1 MSGYYLMHRGWME
14 NPVFRNE
21 AFSRRDAFVWL
32 IENAAYSVTR
42 APTPRGTVEL
52 HRGQL
57 CASLRYLAK
66 AWRWDEAKVRRFL
79 QSLQKEKIIDA
90 STDAGQTVVTI
101 CNYDKYQLPAKATDA
116 PDDAAA
122 TQQRRGG
129 DANINKGNTGKESL
143 AAREGENHGDMVA
156 LMHSLHKAVGLVP
169 PDPSLNWGQHAD
181 SLALIASWIDAGAD
195 PDMLERCVAARASNL
210 RSIPKTLKYFDGAVR
225 DALRNKEIVAQQGG
239 DMVSDILA
247 RAGKAA

>member
-1 MSGYYLMHRGWME
+1 
-14 NPVFRNE
+14 
-21 AFSRRDAFVWL
+21 
-32 IENAAYSVTR
+32 
-42 APTPRGTVEL
+42 
-52 HRGQL
+52 
-57 CASLRYLAK
+57 
-66 AWRWDEAKVRRFL
+66 
-79 QSLQKEKIIDA
+79 
-90 STDAGQTVVTI
+90 
-101 CNYDKYQLPAKATDA
+101 
-116 PDDAAA
+116 
-122 TQQRRGG
+122 
-129 DANINKGNTGKESL
+129 
-143 AAREGENHGDMVA
+143 MVA